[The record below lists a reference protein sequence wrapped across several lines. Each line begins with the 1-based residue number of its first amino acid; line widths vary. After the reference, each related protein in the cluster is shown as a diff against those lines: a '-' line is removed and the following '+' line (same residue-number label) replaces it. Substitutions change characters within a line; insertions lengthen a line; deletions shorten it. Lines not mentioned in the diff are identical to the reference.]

1 MSISGI
7 SSTNVYQSSLQTRL
21 QQLKSDFTDLEKSL
35 NSGDL
40 AVAQKAFAALQQDMQ
55 NVGQQTGGNNQ
66 LTNDLVALGNDLQS
80 GDLTGAQKAFATL
93 MQDME
98 SGSAQNTTATSTS
111 DSTAANPQSIGSIIN
126 LTT

>member
-7 SSTNVYQSSLQTRL
+7 SSTNVYQSSLQTWL

-40 AVAQKAFAALQQDMQ
+40 AVAQKAFA
-55 NVGQQTGGNNQ
+55 
-66 LTNDLVALGNDLQS
+66 
-80 GDLTGAQKAFATL
+80 TL

-98 SGSAQNTTATSTS
+98 SGSAQNTTVTSTS

>member
-1 MSISGI
+1 
-7 SSTNVYQSSLQTRL
+7 
-21 QQLKSDFTDLEKSL
+21 
-35 NSGDL
+35 
-40 AVAQKAFAALQQDMQ
+40 MQ

-111 DSTAANPQSIGSIIN
+111 DSTVANPQSIGSIIN